1 MSDDP
6 SAQKTKS
13 DTNGRTG
20 DSQPEGTILG
30 DNAGVYIPSRE
41 DDDPAEMPADFG
53 SFVVSLGTNC
63 MINLGRIEHP
73 ETGKTYADLESAMHT
88 IEIIEMLEEKTEGN
102 LDTEEQKLIESLLY
116 DLRTAYVQEK
126 KKAQGPTVKN

>member
-1 MSDDP
+1 MDRLSLL
-6 SAQKTKS
+6 SELCFE
-13 DTNGRTG
+13 N
-20 DSQPEGTILG
+20 DSKILFWVFDG
-30 DNAGVYIPSRE
+30 IGGVP
-41 DDDPAEMPADFG
+41 
-53 SFVVSLGTNC
+53 
-63 MINLGRIEHP
+63 HP
-73 ETGKTYADLESAMHT
+73 ETGKTYTDLESAMHT

>member
-6 SAQKTKS
+6 SAQKTKGN
-13 DTNGRTG
+13 TNGG
-20 DSQPEGTILG
+20 PGNGQPEGTILG

-41 DDDPAEMPADFG
+41 EDDEPMEVPADFG

-73 ETGKTYADLESAMHT
+73 ETGKSYADLESAKHT
-88 IEIIEMLEEKTEGN
+88 IEIIEMLEEKTQGN

-116 DLRTAYVQEK
+116 DLRTA
-126 KKAQGPTVKN
+126 